1 MGSSALLQLIA
12 STAAFILAAGAAKN
26 WAVSPNIWKLLL
38 TLALYTLGNLIIL
51 KLIRGVGLGVALSLS
66 AVIQLLAVNVLA
78 FFYFQEKVNAVQGV
92 GIACAVVAVAL
103 ITLGPYLASGR

>member
-1 MGSSALLQLIA
+1 MSVSALLQLAA
-12 STAAFILAAGAAKN
+12 STAAFILAAGVAKN
-26 WAVSPNIWKLLL
+26 WAVSPGLGKLVL

-66 AVIQLLAVNVLA
+66 AIIQLLAVNALA
-78 FFYFQEKVNAVQGV
+78 FFYFEEKVNTLQSV